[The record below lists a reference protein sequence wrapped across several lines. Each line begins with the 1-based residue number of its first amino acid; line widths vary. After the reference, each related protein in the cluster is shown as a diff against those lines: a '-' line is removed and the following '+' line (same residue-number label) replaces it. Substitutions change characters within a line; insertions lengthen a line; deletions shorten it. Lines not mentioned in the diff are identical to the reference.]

1 MDAEAGDGMTDERRS
16 EIAARL
22 SWGWR
27 DWYEKVL
34 DRQSAD
40 WDATAL
46 EFFEQ
51 AAAELLAERTQL
63 LADLEEARQAR
74 EIDQAHSALDA
85 AGIPRETAAGPWP
98 LERRVRLLAAWWQ
111 ESQGVAELNPELVA
125 ERERLRSTID
135 ALVSGLESPSVVAVR
150 ILARLA
156 GEPGCVI
163 PGEERLVG
171 VVCAAMEREGAGG

>member
-1 MDAEAGDGMTDERRS
+1 MTDERLQ
-16 EIAARL
+16 EIASILALQRRRHPVP
-22 SWGWR
+22 S
-27 DWYEKVL
+27 
-34 DRQSAD
+34 
-40 WDATAL
+40 AL
-46 EFFEQ
+46 E
-51 AAAELLAERTQL
+51 AGCAELLAE
-63 LADLEEARQAR
+63 LAAT
-74 EIDQAHSALDA
+74 HSALDA

-98 LERRVRLLAAWWQ
+98 LERRVRMLAAWQQ
-111 ESQGVAELNPELVA
+111 ESQRVAELNPELVM

-135 ALVSGLESPSVVAVR
+135 ALVSGLESPAVVAVR